1 MADPQDL
8 NDVLVDFAR
17 TLVRS
22 HEIEHV
28 LGRLMDGVVRVLGV
42 WGAGV
47 SLADDNGQLR
57 FVVASDEVVGQLQA
71 LEDDADRGPCREAYD
86 SGVAVV
92 VADLG
97 AVADRWPRLVADAT
111 AAGVHAVMGI
121 PMTVDG
127 EPIGALNVYE
137 KRPDVFDEQQVAT
150 ARILGDVAT
159 GYIVNVRDLDRAREL
174 SAQLQQALNSRVMIE
189 QAKGFLSAA
198 LAVNVDTAFDIL
210 RSYSRNRRI
219 DIHQVAAQVVD
230 GTLQVSQGNLEPADD
245 HDGASR

>member
-1 MADPQDL
+1 MPHLQDL

-22 HEIEHV
+22 HDVETV
-28 LGRLMDGVVRVLGV
+28 LGRLLDGVVKVLGV

-57 FVVASDEVVGQLQA
+57 FVAATGEVVARLQA
-71 LEDDADRGPCREAYD
+71 LEDDVDRGPCREAYD
-86 SGVAVV
+86 SAVPVV
-92 VADLG
+92 VADLD
-97 AVADRWPRLVADAT
+97 AVADRWPRLVAQAT

-121 PMTVDG
+121 PMVVNG

-137 KRPDVFDEQQVAT
+137 KQHAVFDEQQVST
-150 ARILGDVAT
+150 ARILADVAT

-174 SAQLQQALNSRVMIE
+174 AAQLQHALNSRVLIE

-198 LAVNVDTAFDIL
+198 MSVNVDTAFDIL
-210 RSYSRNRRI
+210 RSYSRNRGVN
-219 DIHQVAAQVVD
+219 IHRVAAQVVD
-230 GTLQVSQGNLEPADD
+230 GTLQLVQGNLEPADER
-245 HDGASR
+245 DGTRG